1 MKRKL
6 MYATLAIAGLF
17 LGFGCSTDDTL
28 TDYEVQQMINQ
39 SLNDQ
44 WTIVNI
50 NVSKSDWIWND
61 SKSQWEAI
69 KSLAELTSKIYE
81 EGAQLAYLFLGKQGE
96 DEVQK
101 LLPYVE
107 TYYAGYDVNGNPIYF
122 TETISCDYQLG
133 NPSTVGFFI
142 KDSQQAKDP
151 DAPQNYAF
159 RIVLLY

>member
-6 MYATLAIAGLF
+6 MYASLAIMGLF
-17 LGFGCSTDDTL
+17 LGIACSTDNSL
-28 TDYEVQQMINQ
+28 THDDVQGMIDQ
-39 SLNDQ
+39 SLNNQ

-50 NVSKSDWIWND
+50 NVSKTDWVWND

-69 KSLAELTSKIYE
+69 KSLPELTSNIYE
-81 EGAQLAYLFLGKQGE
+81 QGAQLTYLFLGTQGS

-107 TYYAGYDVNGNPIYF
+107 TWKDANSNIF

-133 NPSTVGFFI
+133 SPSTVAFFI
-142 KDSQQAKDP
+142 KESDLYKDP

>member
-6 MYATLAIAGLF
+6 MNATLAIAGLF

-28 TDYEVQQMINQ
+28 TDYEVQQMINN
-39 SLNDQ
+39 SLEGQ

-50 NVSKSDWIWND
+50 NVSKEDWIWND
-61 SKSQWEAI
+61 NKSQWEAV
-69 KSLAELTSKIYE
+69 KSLPELTSNIYE
-81 EGAQLAYLFLGKQGE
+81 EGAQLAYSFLGTQGY

-101 LLPYVE
+101 LLPYEE
-107 TYYAGYDVNGNPIYF
+107 TWSDGNGNSF

-133 NPSTVGFFI
+133 NPSTVAFFI
-142 KDSQQAKDP
+142 KDKESNLYKDP

>member
-6 MYATLAIAGLF
+6 MNATLAIAGLF

-28 TDYEVQQMINQ
+28 TDYEVQQMINN
-39 SLNDQ
+39 SLEGQ

-50 NVSKSDWIWND
+50 NVSKEDWIWND
-61 SKSQWEAI
+61 NKSQWEAV
-69 KSLAELTSKIYE
+69 KSLPELTSNIYE
-81 EGAQLAYLFLGKQGE
+81 EGAQLAYLFLGTQGY

-101 LLPYVE
+101 LLPYEE
-107 TYYAGYDVNGNPIYF
+107 TWSDGNGNIF
-122 TETISCDYQLG
+122 TEIISCDYQLG
-133 NPSTVGFFI
+133 NPSTVAFFI
-142 KDSQQAKDP
+142 KKSDLYKDS

>member
-1 MKRKL
+1 M
-6 MYATLAIAGLF
+6 
-17 LGFGCSTDDTL
+17 
-28 TDYEVQQMINQ
+28 
-39 SLNDQ
+39 
-44 WTIVNI
+44 NI

-69 KSLAELTSKIYE
+69 KSLPELTSKIYE

>member
-6 MYATLAIAGLF
+6 MNATLAIAGLF

-28 TDYEVQQMINQ
+28 TDYEVQQMINN
-39 SLNDQ
+39 SLEGQ

-50 NVSKSDWIWND
+50 NVSKEDWIWND
-61 SKSQWEAI
+61 NKSQWEAV
-69 KSLAELTSKIYE
+69 KSLPELTSNIYE
-81 EGAQLAYLFLGKQGE
+81 EGAQLAYLFLGTQGY

-101 LLPYVE
+101 LLPYEE
-107 TYYAGYDVNGNPIYF
+107 TWSDGNGNIF

-133 NPSTVGFFI
+133 NPSTVAFFI
-142 KDSQQAKDP
+142 KESDLYKDS

>member
-6 MYATLAIAGLF
+6 MNATLAIAGLF

-28 TDYEVQQMINQ
+28 TDYEVQQMINN
-39 SLNDQ
+39 SLEGQ

-50 NVSKSDWIWND
+50 NVSKEDWIWND
-61 SKSQWEAI
+61 NKSQWEAV
-69 KSLAELTSKIYE
+69 KSLPELTSNIYE
-81 EGAQLAYLFLGKQGE
+81 EGAQLAYSFLGTQGY

-101 LLPYVE
+101 LLPYEE
-107 TYYAGYDVNGNPIYF
+107 TWSDGNGNSF

-133 NPSTVGFFI
+133 NPSTVAFFI
-142 KDSQQAKDP
+142 KDKESDLYKDP

>member
-6 MYATLAIAGLF
+6 MYASLAIMGLF
-17 LGFGCSTDDTL
+17 LGVACSTDNSL
-28 TDYEVQQMINQ
+28 THDDVQGMIDQ

-44 WTIVNI
+44 WKIVNI
-50 NVSKSDWIWND
+50 TVAKSDWIWND
-61 SKSQWEAI
+61 NKSQWEAV
-69 KSLAELTSKIYE
+69 KSLPELTSNIYE
-81 EGAQLAYLFLGKQGE
+81 EGAQLAYLFLGTQGS

-107 TYYAGYDVNGNPIYF
+107 TWSDVNGNSF

-133 NPSTVGFFI
+133 NPSTVAFFI
-142 KDSQQAKDP
+142 KESDLYKDP

>member
-6 MYATLAIAGLF
+6 MYASLAIMGLF
-17 LGFGCSTDDTL
+17 LGIACSTDNSL
-28 TDYEVQQMINQ
+28 THDDVQGMIDQ
-39 SLNDQ
+39 SLNNQ

-50 NVSKSDWIWND
+50 NVSKTDWVWND

-69 KSLAELTSKIYE
+69 KSLPELTSNIYE
-81 EGAQLAYLFLGKQGE
+81 QGAQLASVFLGTQGY

-101 LLPYVE
+101 LLPYIE
-107 TYYAGYDVNGNPIYF
+107 TLKDGNGNIF

-133 NPSTVGFFI
+133 SPSTVAFFI
-142 KDSQQAKDP
+142 KESNLYKDP

>member
-28 TDYEVQQMINQ
+28 TDYEVQKMIDQ
-39 SLNDQ
+39 SLNNQ

-69 KSLAELTSKIYE
+69 KSLPELTSNIYE
-81 EGAQLAYLFLGKQGE
+81 QGAQLAYLFLGTQGS

-107 TYYAGYDVNGNPIYF
+107 TWKDGNGNIF

-133 NPSTVGFFI
+133 SPSTVAFFI
-142 KDSQQAKDP
+142 KESDLYKDP

>member
-6 MYATLAIAGLF
+6 MNATLAIAGLF

-28 TDYEVQQMINQ
+28 TDYEVQQMINN
-39 SLNDQ
+39 SLEGQ

-50 NVSKSDWIWND
+50 NVSKEDWIWND
-61 SKSQWEAI
+61 YKSQWEAV
-69 KSLAELTSKIYE
+69 KSLPELTSNIYE
-81 EGAQLAYLFLGKQGE
+81 EGAQLAYSFLGTQGY

-101 LLPYVE
+101 LLPYEE
-107 TYYAGYDVNGNPIYF
+107 TWSDGNGNSF

-133 NPSTVGFFI
+133 NPSTVAFFI
-142 KDSQQAKDP
+142 KDKESNLYKDP